1 MNYNEILIKFP
12 ELKKDIQS
20 ILEWYSLSYKNRN
33 TLLFKQNQEPILKFK
48 NQIEEMIFSLK
59 KFPNDLR
66 RIKKIYRTL
75 KFKSKLYPIF
85 VDKNDNFILEGRH
98 RIVAQ
103 YLLKLKIIDVIYV
116 LTKENLNEILFKK
129 IEDVRFESLDN
140 KNFKYNF
147 SINDI
152 NYVVNFDNISKSI
165 QKEDSW
171 SISFKFLPKLDG
183 YNINNIVKY
192 LTTNPYSNSGLN
204 VEYKVYS
211 YVISS
216 ILEFIK
222 KFKPFLLFFDARDK
236 KRYKIY
242 EKITSNLLKDLNNY
256 ELHSGEVINGIY
268 SFVII
273 KKNNENI

>member
-12 ELKKDIQS
+12 ELKEDMQS

-33 TLLFKQNQEPILKFK
+33 DLLFEINKKPILEFK
-48 NQIEEMIFSLK
+48 NQINEMISSLK
-59 KFPNDLR
+59 KFPNDLKK
-66 RIKKIYRTL
+66 IKKIYKIL
-75 KFKSKLYPIF
+75 EFGGKSHPIF

-103 YLLKLKIIDVIYV
+103 YLLKLKIINIIYV
-116 LTKENLNEILFKK
+116 STKENLDEIVFKK
-129 IEDVRFESLDN
+129 IKDVEFKSVDN

-147 SINDI
+147 SIDNI
-152 NYVVNFDNISKSI
+152 EYVVNFDDISNSI
-165 QKEDSW
+165 KKENSW

-216 ILEFIK
+216 ILKFIE
-222 KFKPFLLFFDARDK
+222 KFDPFLLFFDARDK
-236 KRYKIY
+236 KRYRIY
-242 EKITSNLLKDLNNY
+242 EKIASNLLKNLDDY
-256 ELHSGEVINGIY
+256 KLHAGEVINGIY
-268 SFVII
+268 SFVIV
-273 KKNNENI
+273 KKDDKNI